1 MIVTFLR
8 VNELKYFYATDYNNM
23 SKLLNR
29 ILEVEVELHNLIF
42 KYRQTSNI
50 RGTLLGNKIVDHP
63 DVVGA
68 SLLQLHL
75 HTWLNTWLQWTGQSN
90 C

>member
-29 ILEVEVELHNLIF
+29 ILEVEVEL
-42 KYRQTSNI
+42 RT
-50 RGTLLGNKIVDHP
+50 
-63 DVVGA
+63 
-68 SLLQLHL
+68 
-75 HTWLNTWLQWTGQSN
+75 
-90 C
+90 